1 MGKSNVNDEASS
13 LARERIRGL
22 AANLVFPRNV
32 AANLLHINRLI
43 SNELSGNVR
52 P

>member
-13 LARERIRGL
+13 LARERIRGF

-32 AANLLHINRLI
+32 AANILHINRLI